1 MSALLLIKYDVQNVD
16 FANLDKLA
24 KTIVADGLRND
35 YAVSFNDSYASDFLQ
50 GKATNTIVVSDS
62 FLYRQA
68 DELLDITE
76 YVYEDE
82 QVFKRK
88 FAQKYSFLQCLAEKL
103 LDFGARNIEIYFST
117 SDGCVASDYVCVETT
132 ANALTENLLDTF
144 LKNAHQ
150 TGFTFPDMII
160 KIRCNAEA
168 CNG

>member
-1 MSALLLIKYDVQNVD
+1 MSALLLIKYDVHNVE
-16 FANLDKLA
+16 FANLDKLS

-35 YAVSFNDSYASDFLQ
+35 YAVSFNDSYASDFLH

-68 DELLDITE
+68 DELLDVTE

-88 FAQKYSFLQCLAEKL
+88 FAQKYIFLQRLVEKL
-103 LDFGARNIEIYFST
+103 LDFDAQNIEIYFST
-117 SDGCVASDYVCVETT
+117 SDGCDASDYVCVETT
-132 ANALTENLLDTF
+132 ASALTENLLDTF
-144 LKNAHQ
+144 LKNASQ
-150 TGFTFPDMII
+150 TGFTFPDMVI
-160 KIRCNAEA
+160 KIRCNVEA